1 MLSICITETLLT
13 LCTFVDVRKL
23 ETRGYVFILG
33 RLYSHIDYGYSIIWC
48 HLIPKMKMH
57 IPDLP
62 GCILILKSD
71 ELSVR
76 SGFDLMDPR
85 LDNIWKT
92 LLSSAVLDW

>member
-1 MLSICITETLLT
+1 MTLRK
-13 LCTFVDVRKL
+13 FVDVRKL
-23 ETRGYVFILG
+23 ETRGYVFNTW

-85 LDNIWKT
+85 SDNICKVV
-92 LLSSAVLDW
+92 LSNAVLDW